1 MENFPLHWKS
11 GLSDVWHRKWCTCM
25 DENNPVKDLHISVYA
40 TKSPDMFAQP
50 AILGEGRKLPNAWII
65 QAEISGRGAPAA
77 FAT

>member
-1 MENFPLHWKS
+1 
-11 GLSDVWHRKWCTCM
+11 M